1 MASVALVSNEE
12 IIRAAYRAA
21 EGDVRDIKGWRD
33 SFTEDG
39 VFNMK
44 STGDSYRGEKLDDV
58 VTFMWA
64 VFPDVHRELL
74 RVHDLGQDLVV
85 VQLLIQGTFEGPF
98 PTPAGPLAPNG
109 NKTSTPAAD
118 FFYLR
123 DGKIQTFDCYPMMNI
138 RMAQMGVPFDF
149 ASAVRQSAG
158 TAT

>member
-1 MASVALVSNEE
+1 MVSNEE
-12 IIRAAYRAA
+12 IVRAAYRAA
-21 EGDVRDIKGWRD
+21 EGDVRDVKGWRN

-39 VFNMK
+39 VFNMM

-74 RVHDLGQDLVV
+74 RVHDLGQNLVV
-85 VQLLIQGTFEGPF
+85 VQLLIQGTFQGPF

-109 NKTSTPAAD
+109 AKTSVPAAD
-118 FFYLR
+118 LFYLR

-138 RMAQMGVPFDF
+138 RMAQMGVSFDF
-149 ASAVRQSAG
+149 ASAVRQPAG
-158 TAT
+158 TA